1 MTHDSWSNNFLEF
14 DIFSVKKFVSVDIL
28 FGQKKDFRL
37 TIFWGLKILLL
48 DCFLGSKIFKG

>member
-48 DCFLGSKIFKG
+48 DCFLG